1 MAETAVQP
9 ALDAAELPLRDYRAL
24 REGRA
29 VEKVILEQPKTSEAP
44 PADHKPGDAE
54 SAGESETP
62 GDTVEDQHSEEDGAK
77 KPPAKR
83 GLVDE
88 VVKLRRENRELKTRG
103 APPPPPQQAQ
113 PKPGEAPPAEVAPP
127 ADDPEP
133 QIDKYADY
141 NKYSRDLVKWE
152 VRQAQREAAAADQ
165 KRQAEQAE
173 RGKLE
178 SWQSRLTAAAADPA
192 LANFEAVAFNTTLPV
207 TRVMGDAIM
216 DSELGP
222 QLLYHLGSHPEEAAR
237 ISKLAPVS
245 QIRELGKL
253 EASLAKPEASA
264 AATDEETP
272 QTSAISKAPAPIP
285 RPSGSATA
293 KGNPAKNIE
302 GMSQAEYRALRESG
316 RL

>member
-1 MAETAVQP
+1 MADTAAQP
-9 ALDAAELPLRDYRAL
+9 ALDAAENLRDYRAM

-29 VEKVILEQPKTSEAP
+29 VEKVILEQPKTSEAAPDSP
-44 PADHKPGDAE
+44 PADAGT
-54 SAGESETP
+54 SGESETP
-62 GDTVEDQHSEEDGAK
+62 GDSVEEQKPEDGST
-77 KPPAKR
+77 KPPANKR

-88 VVKLRRENRELKTRG
+88 VVKLRRENRELKTRV
-103 APPPPPQQAQ
+103 APPPPPQAQ
-113 PKPGEAPPAEVAPP
+113 PKPGETPAEVAAP
-127 ADDPEP
+127 ADDLEP
-133 QIDKYADY
+133 QIDKYTDY
-141 NKYSRDLVKWE
+141 NKYSRDLVRWE

-165 KRQAEQAE
+165 RRQAEQAE
-173 RGKLE
+173 RGKVE
-178 SWQSRLTAAAADPA
+178 TWQTRLTSAAAELPD
-192 LANFEAVAFNTTLPV
+192 FDAVAFKPTLSV